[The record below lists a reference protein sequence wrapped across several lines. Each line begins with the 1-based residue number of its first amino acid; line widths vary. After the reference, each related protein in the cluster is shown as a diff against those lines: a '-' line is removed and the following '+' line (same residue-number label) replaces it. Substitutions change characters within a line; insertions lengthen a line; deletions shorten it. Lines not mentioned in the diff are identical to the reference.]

1 MQRRKGGQQGD
12 GRRYAVIH
20 IPFESFYFFSEW
32 SLGCGPEP
40 NPATLIRDQA
50 PRGGVPAARRGVPD
64 QAGHDGSVWQV
75 SLIWNEGMLGA
86 FERALPWSVVKL
98 DAIVRGFLGT
108 NALSRFSRAP
118 APVMQYGGALAGPA
132 GATGSA
138 PTVQIQGETLRTWA
152 FKSPA
157 VEKVQVELGTEG
169 RPLEATVEVWNAA
182 GNTPVTPL
190 RATTQSA
197 VSESRA
203 VEGRQTMQDGSVGS
217 LGRIW

>member
-1 MQRRKGGQQGD
+1 MAGCLLLGAGFLIKLDTTG
-12 GRRYAVIH
+12 
-20 IPFESFYFFSEW
+20 PFGKF
-32 SLGCGPEP
+32 
-40 NPATLIRDQA
+40 
-50 PRGGVPAARRGVPD
+50 
-64 QAGHDGSVWQV
+64 
-75 SLIWNEGMLGA
+75 LIWNEGVLGA

-108 NALSRFSRAP
+108 NVLSRFSRAP
-118 APVMQYGGALAGPA
+118 APVMQYGL
-132 GATGSA
+132 ATGSG

>member
-1 MQRRKGGQQGD
+1 MRILRD
-12 GRRYAVIH
+12 L
-20 IPFESFYFFSEW
+20 S
-32 SLGCGPEP
+32 
-40 NPATLIRDQA
+40 RDQA

-64 QAGHDGSVWQV
+64 QAGHDGSAWQV
-75 SLIWNEGMLGA
+75 SLIWNEGVLGA

-108 NALSRFSRAP
+108 NVLSRFSRAP
-118 APVMQYGGALAGPA
+118 APVMQYGL
-132 GATGSA
+132 ATGSA

-190 RATTQSA
+190 RATSYST
-197 VSESRA
+197 E
-203 VEGRQTMQDGSVGS
+203 
-217 LGRIW
+217 

>member
-1 MQRRKGGQQGD
+1 MAGCLL
-12 GRRYAVIH
+12 
-20 IPFESFYFFSEW
+20 
-32 SLGCGPEP
+32 LGAGFLIKLDTAGPCGKF
-40 NPATLIRDQA
+40 
-50 PRGGVPAARRGVPD
+50 
-64 QAGHDGSVWQV
+64 
-75 SLIWNEGMLGA
+75 LIWTEGVLVA
-86 FERALPWSVVKL
+86 FERALPGSGVKQ
-98 DAIVRGFLGT
+98 DSIVRGMIAT
-108 NALSRFSRAP
+108 NVLSRFSRMP
-118 APVMQYGGALAGPA
+118 APVMQYGGPPALATGPA

-190 RATTQSA
+190 RATSQSA

-203 VEGRQTMQDGSVGS
+203 VGGRQT
-217 LGRIW
+217 I

>member
-1 MQRRKGGQQGD
+1 M
-12 GRRYAVIH
+12 IE
-20 IPFESFYFFSEW
+20 ESFGTRLLVAGCLL
-32 SLGCGPEP
+32 LGAGF
-40 NPATLIRDQA
+40 LIKLDTTG
-50 PRGGVPAARRGVPD
+50 PRGKF
-64 QAGHDGSVWQV
+64 
-75 SLIWNEGMLGA
+75 LIWNEGVLGA
-86 FERALPWSVVKL
+86 FERALPGRVVKL
-98 DAIVRGFLGT
+98 DSYVRGFLGPSV
-108 NALSRFSRAP
+108 LSRFTRAP

>member
-1 MQRRKGGQQGD
+1 
-12 GRRYAVIH
+12 
-20 IPFESFYFFSEW
+20 
-32 SLGCGPEP
+32 
-40 NPATLIRDQA
+40 
-50 PRGGVPAARRGVPD
+50 
-64 QAGHDGSVWQV
+64 
-75 SLIWNEGMLGA
+75 MLGA

-118 APVMQYGGALAGPA
+118 APVMQYGL
-132 GATGSA
+132 ATGSA

>member
-1 MQRRKGGQQGD
+1 
-12 GRRYAVIH
+12 
-20 IPFESFYFFSEW
+20 
-32 SLGCGPEP
+32 
-40 NPATLIRDQA
+40 
-50 PRGGVPAARRGVPD
+50 
-64 QAGHDGSVWQV
+64 
-75 SLIWNEGMLGA
+75 MLGA

-118 APVMQYGGALAGPA
+118 APVMQYGL
-132 GATGSA
+132 ATGSG
-138 PTVQIQGETLRTWA
+138 PTVQLQGETLRTWA

-197 VSESRA
+197 V
-203 VEGRQTMQDGSVGS
+203 
-217 LGRIW
+217 